1 MSRVCVCVISTF
13 RADGCS
19 LSSQRRPW
27 AALPAC
33 LKGEQHGGFGAGT
46 LPTGPYLNYPLAI
59 VWSKICEFWDLL
71 SSAILG
77 SFHPCYPMATESLPM
92 ATESLA
98 SMWENNNNIRRRA
111 RETGSLTT
119 WESPKVVGIPS
130 TKAMT
135 YNREVLETLATWW
148 TAKVDLPQAV
158 PIDTLRKEAWVI
170 CSTSYASDFNVGT
183 VVIHPNPVDTV

>member
-1 MSRVCVCVISTF
+1 
-13 RADGCS
+13 
-19 LSSQRRPW
+19 
-27 AALPAC
+27 
-33 LKGEQHGGFGAGT
+33 
-46 LPTGPYLNYPLAI
+46 
-59 VWSKICEFWDLL
+59 
-71 SSAILG
+71 
-77 SFHPCYPMATESLPM
+77 MATESLPM

-130 TKAMT
+130 NKAMT